1 MTKKRILIVEDE
13 TITALDEE
21 QIMHNLGYEV
31 TGIAMTGEDAIRQA
45 GDDKPDLVLM
55 DIKLAGKMDGRE
67 AALKIRELHQIP
79 VIYVTAHGDMPA
91 LRKEQSKSPKTPPP
105 EGLGYVAKPYTKEE
119 LKSAIEK
126 LIG

>member
-21 QIMHNLGYEV
+21 QIMHNQGYEV

-67 AALKIRELHQIP
+67 AALTIQELHQIP
-79 VIYVTAHGDMPA
+79 VVYVTAHGD
-91 LRKEQSKSPKTPPP
+91 KEQSKSPKTPPP
-105 EGLGYVAKPYTKEE
+105 EGLGYVVKPYTKEE
-119 LKSAIEK
+119 LKSAIER

>member
-67 AALKIRELHQIP
+67 AALKIQELHQIP
-79 VIYVTAHGDMPA
+79 VVYVTARVDQ
-91 LRKEQSKSPKTPPP
+91 EQSKSPKTPPP
-105 EGLGYVAKPYTKEE
+105 KGIGYVVKPYTKEE